1 MSIVTRL
8 TMIVA
13 MCVVLPACSSNM
25 TRFDPPSLGMKQSGI
40 SEDTPINGNR
50 AQRENA
56 GRNYAQQDQYSD
68 RSYAKPDY
76 RQSQYNRDFKQSDY
90 QNSANR
96 YNSNR
101 GQYNN
106 SGRNNYEDYRKQYT
120 QKQYAE
126 NQYSQNRFNNNRDGY
141 QPKKI
146 YKEYSDRDVY
156 DTKSTPDNRRA
167 YDNRFQNRDG
177 YGQNSYQ
184 REQLPELQQ
193 SQRREEGRDQPTR
206 KVTTYRYVP
215 QNARKESDYQQ
226 PRRQQQASK
235 KFVEHRVV
243 KGDTLYNISKRYNV
257 NQEDIR
263 RENNIDGSGIK
274 LGQRLRIPGASQQNV
289 DQYSQ
294 KTVEKRTAI
303 ASLKPGDSY
312 RVKSGDTVYNIARRA
327 GVSPQE
333 LADANGLDNVGQV
346 KLGQELVIPGK
357 QAKKR
362 PVRVASIDRKAGLSN
377 LDKKSAKAPVPV
389 RKKVVS
395 QNKIKSVDTGVAKP
409 LAGSHRFMWPV
420 GGRIVSKFGRQ
431 KSGTI
436 NDGVNLS
443 VPVGTKV
450 KAAEGGTV
458 AYAGSEL
465 KGYGNLI
472 LVRHKNNWVS
482 AYAHNSK
489 LLVKRGDKVSR
500 GQVIA
505 KSGKSGTV
513 TQPQLHFE
521 LRKGSKPVNPMKYLA
536 LR

>member
-8 TMIVA
+8 TIIVA
-13 MCVVLPACSSNM
+13 MCLVLPACSSNM
-25 TRFDPPSLGMKQSGI
+25 TRFDAPSLGMKQSGI
-40 SEDTPINGNR
+40 SEDTPIDGNR
-50 AQRENA
+50 VQR
-56 GRNYAQQDQYSD
+56 DQSSD
-68 RSYAKPDY
+68 RSYAQPDY

-90 QNSANR
+90 QKPADR
-96 YNSNR
+96 YSSSQN
-101 GQYNN
+101 QYNN
-106 SGRNNYEDYRKQYT
+106 TRTNDYGRNNYNDYRQQYS

-126 NQYSQNRFNNNRDGY
+126 NKYSQNRFNNSKDGY

-146 YKEYSDRDVY
+146 YKDYSDRDVY
-156 DTKSTPDNRRA
+156 DTKSTPDSRRA
-167 YDNRFQNRDG
+167 YDNRFQSKNG
-177 YGQNSYQ
+177 YDQNSVQ
-184 REQLPELQQ
+184 RETLPDIQQ
-193 SQRREEGRDQPTR
+193 SNRREETRDHPTR

-226 PRRQQQASK
+226 PRQQQALRQPAVQNK
-235 KFVEHRVV
+235 YVEHRVV
-243 KGDTLYNISKRYNV
+243 QGDTLYNISKRYNV
-257 NQEDIR
+257 KQQDISL
-263 RENNIDGSGIK
+263 ENNIDGSGIK
-274 LGQRLRIPGASQQNV
+274 LGQRLRIPGVSQRNV
-289 DQYSQ
+289 GEISQ
-294 KTVEKRTAI
+294 KPVEKKSVVTA
-303 ASLKPGDSY
+303 LKAGDRY
-312 RVKSGDTVYNIARRA
+312 RVKSGDTVYSIARRS
-327 GVSPQE
+327 GVSPQD

-357 QAKKR
+357 QAQKK
-362 PVRVASIDRKAGLSN
+362 PVRVASIDRNAGISKLAQKPS
-377 LDKKSAKAPVPV
+377 KTPVPI
-389 RKKVVS
+389 RKKVAAK
-395 QNKIKSVDTGVAKP
+395 NKIKSVDAGVSKRLSGP
-409 LAGSHRFMWPV
+409 HRFMWPV

-450 KAAEGGTV
+450 KAAESGTV
-458 AYAGSEL
+458 AYAGNEL

-500 GQVIA
+500 GQLIA

-513 TQPQLHFE
+513 NQPQLHFE

-536 LR
+536 MR

>member
-13 MCVVLPACSSNM
+13 MCVGLPACSSNM

-50 AQRENA
+50 AQR
-56 GRNYAQQDQYSD
+56 DQSAD
-68 RSYAKPDY
+68 RSYAQPDY

-90 QNSANR
+90 QRSADR
-96 YNSNR
+96 YNSGKN
-101 GQYNN
+101 QYNSVRSN
-106 SGRNNYEDYRKQYT
+106 DYGRNDYKDYRQQYS

-126 NQYSQNRFNNNRDGY
+126 NKYSQNRFNNSQDGY

-146 YKEYSDRDVY
+146 YKDYSDRDVY
-156 DTKSTPDNRRA
+156 DTKSTPDSRRA
-167 YDNRFQNRDG
+167 YDNRFQNRNG
-177 YGQNSYQ
+177 YDQNSVQ
-184 REQLPELQQ
+184 REQLPDIQQ
-193 SQRREEGRDQPTR
+193 SAQRDEARDQPTR

-215 QNARKESDYQQ
+215 QNTRKESDYQQ
-226 PRRQQQASK
+226 PRRQPTSQ

-243 KGDTLYNISKRYNV
+243 QGDTLYNISKRYNV
-257 NQEDIR
+257 NANDIR
-263 RENNIDGSGIK
+263 SENNIDGSGIK
-274 LGQRLRIPGASQQNV
+274 LGQRLRIPGGSPQNV
-289 DQYSQ
+289 DEVSQ
-294 KTVEKRTAI
+294 KLAEKRTVV
-303 ASLKPGDSY
+303 ASLKPGDTY
-312 RVKSGDTVYNIARRA
+312 RVKSGDTVYSIARRS
-327 GVSPQE
+327 GVSPQD
-333 LADANGLDNVGQV
+333 LADANGLDDVGQV

-357 QAKKR
+357 HTQKR
-362 PVRVASIDRKAGLSN
+362 SHKQPVRVASIDRKAGLSK
-377 LDKKSAKAPVPV
+377 LEQKSSKAPVPV
-389 RKKVVS
+389 RKKQVAK
-395 QNKIKSVDTGVAKP
+395 NKIKSVDAGVSKRLSGP
-409 LAGSHRFMWPV
+409 HRFMWPV

-450 KAAEGGTV
+450 KAAESGVV
-458 AYAGSEL
+458 AYAGNEL

-489 LLVKRGDKVSR
+489 LLVKRGDKISR

-513 TQPQLHFE
+513 NQPQLHFE

-536 LR
+536 MR